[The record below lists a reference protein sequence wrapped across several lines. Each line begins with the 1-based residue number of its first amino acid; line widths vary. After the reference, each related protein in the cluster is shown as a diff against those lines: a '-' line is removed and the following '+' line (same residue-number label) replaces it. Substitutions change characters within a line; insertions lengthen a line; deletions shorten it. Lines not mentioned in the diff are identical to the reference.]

1 MSNVRKRQSQNA
13 SRRRS
18 TLTNKAYEYA
28 ELYGADVA
36 LIIYQKGR
44 YYTYVSP
51 GSPCFPPSKKEIMNS
66 FPIPINMLPH
76 DADVKCQRKRNSEDP
91 EQLRSKEKGCADTNI
106 ATAPRRS
113 EGPTT

>member
-36 LIIYQKGR
+36 LVIYQKGR

-51 GSPCFPPSKKEIMNS
+51 GNPCFPPSKKEIINS
-66 FPIPINMLPH
+66 FPVPISMLPDDV
-76 DADVKCQRKRNSEDP
+76 DAKYQRKRNPEDP
-91 EQLRSKEKGCADTNI
+91 EQVRSEDKGCADTDI
-106 ATAPRRS
+106 VTALRRQD
-113 EGPTT
+113 EALT